1 MLKNVNYSKILFFDI
16 ETVPQTFDYKELDER
31 GQGLWDRK
39 TRFIQE
45 RENLNAEEVYEKAG
59 IYAEFGKVV
68 CISLGFVLQKEGE
81 TQIRIK
87 SIANEDEI
95 VLLQEFLDLLNSY
108 YNSPDFLFCAHNGK
122 EFDIPFL
129 FRRILINNLKIPY
142 MLNVSGK
149 KPWEIKHLDTMELW
163 KFGDFKNYTSLD
175 LLTYVFKIP
184 TPKDDMDG
192 SQVAKVFYQDKDLDR
207 IIQYCEKD
215 VVATIQLFRKYQGDP
230 LIDEEFIQI
239 A

>member
-1 MLKNVNYSKILFFDI
+1 MLQNINYNKILFFDI
-16 ETVPQTFDYKELDER
+16 ETVPLTYEFKDLEER
-31 GQGLWDRK
+31 AQGLWDRK
-39 TRFIQE
+39 TRFLQE
-45 RENLNAEEVYEKAG
+45 RDNLSPDELYEKAG

-68 CISLGFVLQKEGE
+68 CISMGFVLQKEGE
-81 TQIRIK
+81 TQIRVK
-87 SIANEDEI
+87 SIANENEKI
-95 VLLQEFLDLLNSY
+95 LLQEYIDLLNSY

-129 FRRILINNLKIPY
+129 CRRILINGLKLPFI
-142 MLNVSGK
+142 LNVAGK

-175 LLTYVFKIP
+175 LLTYIFNIP

-192 SQVAKVFYQDKDLDR
+192 SQVAKVFYEEKNLDR
-207 IIQYCEKD
+207 IIHYCEKD
-215 VVATIQLFRKYQGDP
+215 VIATIQLFRKYQGDSI
-230 LIDEEFIQI
+230 IDEEFIQI

>member
-1 MLKNVNYSKILFFDI
+1 MLQNINYNKILFFDI
-16 ETVPQTFDYKELDER
+16 ETVPLTYEFKDLEER
-31 GQGLWDRK
+31 AQGLWDRK
-39 TRFIQE
+39 TRFLQE
-45 RENLNAEEVYEKAG
+45 RDNLSPDELYEKAG

-68 CISLGFVLQKEGE
+68 CISMGFVLQKEGE
-81 TQIRIK
+81 TQIRVK
-87 SIANEDEI
+87 SIANENEKI
-95 VLLQEFLDLLNSY
+95 LLQEYIDLLNSY

-129 FRRILINNLKIPY
+129 CRRILINGLKLPFI
-142 MLNVSGK
+142 LNVAGK

-175 LLTYVFKIP
+175 LLTYIFNIP
-184 TPKDDMDG
+184 TPKYDMDG
-192 SQVAKVFYQDKDLDR
+192 SQVAKVFYEEKNLDR
-207 IIQYCEKD
+207 IIHYCEKD
-215 VVATIQLFRKYQGDP
+215 VIATIQLFRKYQGDS

>member
-1 MLKNVNYSKILFFDI
+1 MLQNINYNKILFFDI
-16 ETVPQTFDYKELDER
+16 ETVPLTYEFKDLEER
-31 GQGLWDRK
+31 AQGLWDRK
-39 TRFIQE
+39 TRFLQE
-45 RENLNAEEVYEKAG
+45 RDNLSPDELYEKAG

-68 CISLGFVLQKEGE
+68 CISMGFVLQKEGE
-81 TQIRIK
+81 TQIRVK
-87 SIANEDEI
+87 SIANKNEKI
-95 VLLQEFLDLLNSY
+95 LLQEYIDLLNSY

-129 FRRILINNLKIPY
+129 CRRILINGLKLPF
-142 MLNVSGK
+142 MLNVAGK

-175 LLTYVFKIP
+175 LLTYIFDIP

-192 SQVAKVFYQDKDLDR
+192 SQVAKVFYEEKNLDR
-207 IIQYCEKD
+207 IIHYCEKD
-215 VVATIQLFRKYQGDP
+215 VIATIQLFRKYQGDSI
-230 LIDEEFIQI
+230 IDEEFIQI

>member
-1 MLKNVNYSKILFFDI
+1 MLKNINYSKILFFDI
-16 ETVPQTFDYKELDER
+16 ETVPLEYDFKNLDER
-31 GQGLWDRK
+31 GQDLWSKK

-45 RENLNAEEVYEKAG
+45 RESLNAEEVYDRAG

-68 CISLGFVLQKEGE
+68 CISMGFVLQKEGE
-81 TQIRIK
+81 IQIRLK
-87 SIANEDEI
+87 SIANEDEST
-95 VLLQEFLDLLNSY
+95 LLNEFIDLLNSY
-108 YNSPDFLFCAHNGK
+108 YNTPDFMFCAHNGK

-129 FRRILINNLKIPY
+129 CRRILIHGKKMPN

-192 SQVAKVFYQDKDLDR
+192 SQVAKVFYEDKNLDR
-207 IIQYCEKD
+207 IIHYCEKD
-215 VVATIQLFRKYQGDP
+215 VVATIQLFRKYQSEP
-230 LIDEEFIQI
+230 FIDDEFIQI